1 MVELLGAADIRALA
15 QSLGVVPTK
24 KLGQNF
30 VTDPNT
36 IRRIVQAAKLT
47 GSETVVEIGPGL
59 GSLTLGLLEQAKSVI
74 AVEIDNKMAAAI
86 EQTVQERAQGK
97 SFHLVSADALKVT
110 ELPLDPDA
118 LVANLPYNISV
129 PVLLH
134 FLEQFPSIHS
144 GLVLVQAEVAH
155 RLAAVPGSKV
165 YGVPSAKLAW
175 YANANLAGNI
185 GRNIFWPAPNVD
197 SALVY
202 FVKRD
207 VALGSE
213 ELRLET
219 FAVIDNAFAQRRKT
233 LRQALAEW
241 AGSAANAEEIL
252 VRAGIDPTKRGEALT
267 ILDFVS
273 IAKARQGQ
281 MFKKKVKDTGIF
293 DDLPVFQSHPSTQ
306 REEVKKSGRRAM
318 LIPDK
323 PATADLSSDQL
334 VTNTGRQREDWLEI
348 IYQSAHRE
356 SKQKD
361 ISTWLQNSYRVQKW
375 WANSIALMYLKWR
388 EAPKTNTGSDSVLRV
403 SQRIEASASRAFSIL
418 NSEKLYGEDFKRFL
432 KQVDSERL
440 VLSFEDETRA
450 TITFQAAGSDCDVL
464 VEHEFI
470 QGKATVKNRTVF
482 WSSLLNQVA
491 SQVSR

>member
-1 MVELLGAADIRALA
+1 MVELLGSADIRALA
-15 QSLGVVPTK
+15 ADLGVAPTK

-59 GSLTLGLLEQAKSVI
+59 GSLTLGLLEQAQHVV
-74 AVEIDNKMAAAI
+74 AVEIDAKMAAAI
-86 EQTVQERAQGK
+86 EGTVSKRAPGK
-97 SFHLVSADALKVT
+97 SFHLVTADALKVT
-110 ELPLDPDA
+110 QLPLQPDA

-155 RLAAVPGSKV
+155 RLAAAPGSKV

-202 FVKRD
+202 FVKRE
-207 VALGSE
+207 VPLGSE

-241 AGSAANAEEIL
+241 AGSAANAEAIL

-267 ILDFVS
+267 ILDFVT
-273 IAKARQGQ
+273 IAKARQG
-281 MFKKKVKDTGIF
+281 
-293 DDLPVFQSHPSTQ
+293 
-306 REEVKKSGRRAM
+306 
-318 LIPDK
+318 
-323 PATADLSSDQL
+323 
-334 VTNTGRQREDWLEI
+334 
-348 IYQSAHRE
+348 
-356 SKQKD
+356 
-361 ISTWLQNSYRVQKW
+361 
-375 WANSIALMYLKWR
+375 
-388 EAPKTNTGSDSVLRV
+388 
-403 SQRIEASASRAFSIL
+403 
-418 NSEKLYGEDFKRFL
+418 
-432 KQVDSERL
+432 
-440 VLSFEDETRA
+440 
-450 TITFQAAGSDCDVL
+450 
-464 VEHEFI
+464 
-470 QGKATVKNRTVF
+470 
-482 WSSLLNQVA
+482 
-491 SQVSR
+491 